1 MVCPGA
7 NAKGLKPPSR
17 DGYSFVSLLLATS
30 VAAFQLAVAF
40 FASKAHKKTRRLPL
54 QISTLSNL
62 LIYLFFSLGLLF
74 VLVKVRLA
82 VVGQDH

>member
-7 NAKGLKPPSR
+7 SAKGLKTPDRSN
-17 DGYSFVSLLLATS
+17 YTFVSLLLATS
-30 VAAFQLAVAF
+30 VAAFQLIVAF
-40 FASKAHKKTRRLPL
+40 FASKAHKKTRNLPL
-54 QISTLSNL
+54 LISTLSNL

-82 VVGQDH
+82 VIGQHH